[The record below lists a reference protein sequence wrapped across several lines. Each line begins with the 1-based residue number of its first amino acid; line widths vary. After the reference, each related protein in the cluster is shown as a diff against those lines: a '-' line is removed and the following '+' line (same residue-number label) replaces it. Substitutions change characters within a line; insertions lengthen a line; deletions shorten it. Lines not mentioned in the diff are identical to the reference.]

1 MVDPSPY
8 LAASQL
14 LQIALTVALA
24 FLLGITREEKA
35 AVDGRRLVGGV
46 RTFPLVALLGY
57 ALAALFPDSPVA
69 LSAGLVSIAG
79 FLVASYAHKLRED
92 KHGATTEVSVLVAYM
107 VGALVAREMLQV
119 ATAVAIISVLL
130 LQMKAE
136 LESFAVRLPRQE
148 VTTFVKFLLLAAVVL
163 PVLPNHAY
171 TQFGINPFHVWL
183 VVVAVSGI
191 SYAGYLLQR
200 LVERKQSVLVT
211 ALLGG
216 AYSSTVTTV
225 VLAKQAREQ
234 GSARLYAG
242 AVVLASGT
250 MYVRLAILLWLFN
263 SALGWALGPRML
275 ALWVATSLVGYLV
288 ATLGVR
294 QETTAATTSNGPK
307 NPLEISTALMF
318 AALFVGIA
326 AATQYAARTLGAAGV
341 YSLAAIIGMVDID
354 PFILG
359 LTQSAGATAATPV
372 HMASVAIC
380 IAAASNNL
388 MKGIYAVIFGDRR
401 TGLLAL
407 ALMAA
412 LAVATLSVIWGL

>member
-1 MVDPSPY
+1 MDPSPY
-8 LAASQL
+8 LAANQL
-14 LQIALTVALA
+14 LQIALTVGLA

-35 AVDGRRLVGGV
+35 ATDGRRLVGGV

-57 ALAALFPDSPVA
+57 TVSILFPESPVA
-69 LSAGLVSIAG
+69 LAAGFVAIAG
-79 FLVASYAHKLRED
+79 FLVASYVHKLEED

-107 VGALVAREMLQV
+107 VGALVARQMLQV
-119 ATAVAIISVLL
+119 AAAVAIISVLL

-136 LESFAVRLPRQE
+136 LESFAVRMPRQE

-163 PVLPNHAY
+163 PVLPNQTY
-171 TQFGINPFHVWL
+171 TQFRFNPFHVWL

-200 LVERKQSVLVT
+200 LVKRKQSVLLT

-225 VLAKQAREQ
+225 VLAKQSRGQ
-234 GSARLYAG
+234 GSVRLYAG
-242 AVVLASGT
+242 AILMASGA
-250 MYVRLAILLWLFN
+250 MFVRLAVLLWIFN

-275 ALWVATSLVGYLV
+275 GLWVATSLVGLLT
-288 ATLGVR
+288 ATAGVHP
-294 QETTAATTSNGPK
+294 EPAAQPADNGTR
-307 NPLEISTALMF
+307 NPLEITTALVF
-318 AALFVGIA
+318 AGLFVGIGA
-326 AATQYAARTLGAAGV
+326 LTQLAARTLGAAAV
-341 YSLAAIIGMVDID
+341 YALGAVMGTVDID

-359 LTQSAGATAATPV
+359 LTQSAGAATPL
-372 HMASVAIC
+372 HMASVAIL

-388 MKGIYAVIFGDRR
+388 IKGIYAFIFADRR

-407 ALMAA
+407 ALMAV
-412 LAVATLSVIWGL
+412 LAAATLSAIWGL